1 MPTVDLDTFKRELK
15 AWLGAKPTILATLG
29 DRPRVYYLRAPAGV
43 EEPYA
48 TWRLWA
54 EGHHHLTGVAAI
66 ESPLVTVDVYGK
78 DEGAVGAAA
87 KALDD
92 ELNGYRGLMG
102 QVNVRACHRQSWQ
115 TIGEPR
121 AAGTDDTV
129 AHERLDFGFWI
140 ARSS

>member
-1 MPTVDLDTFKRELK
+1 MAVTLDTFKRELK
-15 AWLGAKPTILATLG
+15 TWLASKPGILSTLG
-29 DRPRVYYLRAPAGV
+29 DRPRVYYLRAPARV
-43 EEPYA
+43 EEPYV

-54 EGHHHLTGVAAI
+54 EGHHHLTGVSLI
-66 ESPLVTVDVYGK
+66 ESPVVTFDVYGQ

-87 KALDD
+87 AALDEALD
-92 ELNGYRGLMG
+92 GFRGLMG
-102 QVNVRACHRQSWQ
+102 QVNVRTVQRQSWQ

-129 AHERLDFGFWI
+129 AHERLDYAVWM